1 MRNLSYPYPVEA
13 LRHWYLTPIGG
24 QSSELEPGEIGLNR
38 EALAKNTHLVP
49 FEDRVLISKLEGG
62 RSKPVFTRRFF
73 RVVPLDEASP
83 EALSKSQKGEAIL
96 PLEEGDAF
104 SETFEVGEIVVLNSV
119 LSQRYQW
126 GLVSAIDRLIQNR
139 SDLPSLEVRRW
150 QER

>member
-24 QSSELEPGEIGLNR
+24 QSPELEPGEIGLNR

-62 RSKPVFTRRFF
+62 KAKPIFTRRFF

-83 EALSKSQKGEAIL
+83 EALSKSPKGEAIL
-96 PLEEGDAF
+96 PLEERDTL
-104 SETFEVGEIVVLNSV
+104 SETFAVGEIVVLNGV
-119 LSQRYQW
+119 LSQRHQ
-126 GLVSAIDRLIQNR
+126 GGFASAIDRLIRNR

-150 QER
+150 EER